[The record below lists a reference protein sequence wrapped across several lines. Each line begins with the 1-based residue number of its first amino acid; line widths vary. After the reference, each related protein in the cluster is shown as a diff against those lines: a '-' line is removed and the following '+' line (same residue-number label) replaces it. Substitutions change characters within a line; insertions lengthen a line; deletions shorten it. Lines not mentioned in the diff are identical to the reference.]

1 MLFQNFKC
9 KPKKARAMSDQNIS
23 NAARSISWAM
33 FLNIT
38 VSPIIQELV
47 IEISIFIK
55 HHIITVLVNF
65 FHKFNF

>member
-1 MLFQNFKC
+1 
-9 KPKKARAMSDQNIS
+9 MSDQNIS

-47 IEISIFIK
+47 IEKSIFIK
-55 HHIITVLVNF
+55 HKIITVLLNF
-65 FHKFNF
+65 FHKFYF